1 MGLGGVPAM
10 GSSCASGA
18 MCLAWLAVGV
28 HHIVPIG
35 LWLLLAILSWS
46 KKGAVDFEGVSFMSF
61 LLNKPYLKFIIG
73 QMWKHVPIKKQIV

>member
-1 MGLGGVPAM
+1 M

-18 MCLAWLAVGV
+18 MCTLAAMALGWLVVGV

-61 LLNKPYLKFIIG
+61 LLNKTYFKLIG
-73 QMWKHVPIKKQIV
+73 QMWKHVPIKKQTV